1 MTAIEQ
7 EIRTFI
13 LDNFLMGREDI
24 LSNNDSFLEKGIF
37 DSTGILEL
45 VSFLEHRYN
54 IELEP
59 EELVPENLDSVSSL
73 ARFLQRKLSAPLA
86 VSAMNVSHTSA

>member
-1 MTAIEQ
+1 MPSIEQ

-13 LDNFLMGREDI
+13 VGQFLLGDESSLRND
-24 LSNNDSFLEKGIF
+24 DSFLEKGTF

-45 VSFLEHRYN
+45 VSFLEQKYQ

-59 EELVPENLDSVSSL
+59 DELVPENLDSVNAL
-73 ARFLQRKLSAPLA
+73 VGFLQRKVPALVVAQVQA
-86 VSAMNVSHTSA
+86 QR